1 MTPQD
6 MRHGFDALRA
16 ASLRAQTPPWR
27 ERADRLKRLRAL
39 VVAHRA
45 DIAAAISADFH
56 HRAAQETELAEV
68 FPSVEGIDH
77 ALRHGKRW
85 MRVKR
90 RATGLW
96 FKPASSRV
104 MPQPLGVV
112 GIVVPWNYPLYLAV
126 GPMTAALAAGNRVM
140 VKQSEFTPRF
150 AELFAALVRKAF
162 APDEIAIVNGDAEA
176 ARAFCALPFD
186 HLLFTGSTAVGH
198 QVMRA
203 ASENLTPV
211 TLELGGKSPAIVGPG
226 AELRQG
232 RGAHPRGQDAERGP
246 DLHRARLRAAA
257 RRPAAALRRGGA
269 ARVRGHVPAPRK
281 QHRLHQH
288 REPAPLRAAAGA
300 RAPRRSSKAPPP
312 LRCAT
317 WRPTPPRAAFRPCCS
332 PA

>member
-1 MTPQD
+1 MSREAMTPQD

-16 ASLRAQTPPWR
+16 ASLRAQTPPWS
-27 ERADRLKRLRAL
+27 ERADRLNRLRAL
-39 VVAHRA
+39 VVEHRA
-45 DIAAAISADFH
+45 GIAAAISADFH

-150 AELFAALVRKAF
+150 AELFASLVRKAF
-162 APDEIAIVNGDAEA
+162 AEDEIAIVNGDADT

-211 TLELGGKSPAIVGPG
+211 TLELGGKSPA
-226 AELRQG
+226 
-232 RGAHPRGQDAERGP
+232 
-246 DLHRARLRAAA
+246 
-257 RRPAAALRRGGA
+257 
-269 ARVRGHVPAPRK
+269 
-281 QHRLHQH
+281 
-288 REPAPLRAAAGA
+288 
-300 RAPRRSSKAPPP
+300 
-312 LRCAT
+312 
-317 WRPTPPRAAFRPCCS
+317 
-332 PA
+332 